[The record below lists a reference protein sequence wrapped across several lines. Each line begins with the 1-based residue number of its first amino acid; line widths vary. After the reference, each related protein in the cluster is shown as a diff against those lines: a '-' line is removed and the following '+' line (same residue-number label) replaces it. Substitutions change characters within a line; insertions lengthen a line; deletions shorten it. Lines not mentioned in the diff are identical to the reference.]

1 MVILSKP
8 DKNVQLA
15 CKNIESVETIL
26 ATNLNIKT
34 LIRAQQI
41 FIDQEALK
49 VIEDTYSGN

>member
-26 ATNLNIKT
+26 APNLNIKT